1 VDRKAR
7 VVCSFLLAVSSMVQA
22 QDGKQAYPVKPVRL
36 ILPDAAGGGFD
47 TVARALAS
55 KLSEQFGQSVVVD
68 NRGGAGGALG
78 AELAMQS
85 PPDGY
90 TIVMMSAT
98 SVIRPL
104 MYPSRYEVLRDF
116 APVSQATTT
125 SYVLLVHPSLPVKSV
140 GELVAYA
147 KANPGKLNY
156 ASAGQ
161 GSLIH
166 LATELLNTAAGIKPT
181 HVPYKGMG
189 AAYPDLIAGQV
200 QMAFASIVSALPHA
214 RSQRLRALAV
224 SGPARAQ
231 AQPDLPTVAEAGIK
245 GYEVSQ
251 WYALFVPA
259 RTTQPVVDSLN
270 REIVGALKNAEV
282 AKRLAFDGA
291 EPAGG
296 TPQQLR
302 ALVATD
308 IAKWAKVIK
317 ENGIRGD

>member
-1 VDRKAR
+1 MAKQWCCMA
-7 VVCSFLLAVSSMVQA
+7 FLLAVSAAQA
-22 QDGKQAYPVKPVRL
+22 QPYPGKPIRL

-47 TVARALAS
+47 VVARALAV
-55 KLSEQFGQSVVVD
+55 KLSEQLGYSVVVD

-78 AELAMQS
+78 AELAMQAA
-85 PPDGY
+85 PDGY
-90 TIVMMSAT
+90 TIAMFSAS

-104 MYPSRYEVLRDF
+104 MYPSRYDVLRDF
-116 APVSQATTT
+116 VPVSQATTT
-125 SYVLLVHPSLPVKSV
+125 SYVLLVNPALPVKSV

-147 KANPGKLNY
+147 KANSTKLSY

-166 LATELLNTAAGIKPT
+166 LATELMNSAAGIKAV

-189 AAYPDLIAGQV
+189 AAYPDLIGGQV

-224 SGPARAQ
+224 SGATRAK
-231 AQPDLPTVAEAGIK
+231 AQPDLPTVAEAGIP

-251 WYALFVPA
+251 WYAVFVPA
-259 RTTQPVVDSLN
+259 RTPPAIVDRLN
-270 REIVGALKNAEV
+270 REIVSAVQHPDV

-291 EPAGG
+291 EPVGG
-296 TPQQLR
+296 TSEQLR
-302 ALVATD
+302 ALVKTD
-308 IAKWAKVIK
+308 LGKWARVIK
-317 ENGIRGD
+317 DNNIRGD

>member
-1 VDRKAR
+1 
-7 VVCSFLLAVSSMVQA
+7 MVQA

>member
-1 VDRKAR
+1 MAAMRL
-7 VVCSFLLAVSSMVQA
+7 FGGWLLLGALAAQA
-22 QDGKQAYPVKPVRL
+22 QESKPAYPVKPIRL

-47 TVARALAS
+47 TVARALAV
-55 KLSEQFGQSVVVD
+55 KLSSQLGQSVVVD

-78 AELAMQS
+78 AELAKQAA
-85 PPDGY
+85 PDGY
-90 TIVMMSAT
+90 TVVMMSAT

-104 MYPSRYEVLRDF
+104 MYPSGYEVLRDF
-116 APVSQATTT
+116 APVSQATAT
-125 SYVLLVHPSLPVKSV
+125 SYVLLVHPALPVKSV

-147 KANPGKLNY
+147 KAHPGKLNY

-166 LATELLNTAAGIKPT
+166 LATELLNTAAGIKTT

-214 RSQRLRALAV
+214 RTQRLRALAV
-224 SGPARAQ
+224 SGTVRAQ
-231 AQPDLPTVAEAGIK
+231 AQPDLPTVVEAGIK

-251 WYALFVPA
+251 WYGVFVPA
-259 RTTQPVVDSLN
+259 RTPQPVVERLN
-270 REIVGALKNAEV
+270 REIAGALRDAEV

-291 EPAGG
+291 EPVGG
-296 TPQQLR
+296 TSEQLR
-302 ALVATD
+302 ALVTAD
-308 IAKWAKVIK
+308 LAKWARVIK
-317 ENGIRGD
+317 ETGIRGD

>member
-1 VDRKAR
+1 MAAMRSI
-7 VVCSFLLAVSSMVQA
+7 CGLLLVFAPAAYA
-22 QDGKQAYPVKPVRL
+22 QDTKQSYPVKPIRL

-47 TVARALAS
+47 TVARALAA
-55 KLSEQFGQSVVVD
+55 KLSEQLGQSVVVD

-78 AELAMQS
+78 AELAMQAA
-85 PPDGY
+85 PDGY

-104 MYPSRYEVLRDF
+104 MYPSRYDVLRDF

-125 SYVLLVHPSLPVKSV
+125 SYVLLVHPALPVKSV
-140 GELVAYA
+140 GELVAYG

-156 ASAGQ
+156 ASAGE

-166 LATELLNTAAGIKPT
+166 LATELFKAAAGINAT

-214 RSQRLRALAV
+214 RTQRLRALAV

-251 WYALFVPA
+251 WYAVFAPA
-259 RTTQPVVDSLN
+259 RVPQAVVDRLN
-270 REIVGALKNAEV
+270 REIVGALQNAEV

-291 EPAGG
+291 EPVGG
-296 TPQQLR
+296 SPAQLK
-302 ALVATD
+302 ALLVSD
-308 IAKWAKVIK
+308 LAKWARVIK
-317 ENGIRGD
+317 ETGIRGD

>member
-1 VDRKAR
+1 MTAR
-7 VVCSFLLAVSSMVQA
+7 GLICGLPLLVALAAYA
-22 QDGKQAYPVKPVRL
+22 QETKQAFPAKPIRL

-47 TVARALAS
+47 TVARALAVE
-55 KLSEQFGQSVVVD
+55 LSEQLGQSVVVD

-78 AELAMQS
+78 AELAMQAA
-85 PPDGY
+85 PDGY

-104 MYPSRYEVLRDF
+104 MYPSRYDVLRDF
-116 APVSQATTT
+116 VAVSQATTT

-140 GELVAYA
+140 AELVAYA
-147 KANPGKLNY
+147 KANPARLNY

-166 LATELLNTAAGIKPT
+166 LATELLNTAAGIKT
-181 HVPYKGMG
+181 VHVPYKGMG

-214 RSQRLRALAV
+214 RTQRLRALAV

-251 WYALFVPA
+251 WYAVFLPSRVPPA
-259 RTTQPVVDSLN
+259 VVDRLN
-270 REIVGALKNAEV
+270 REVVGALQNVDV
-282 AKRLAFDGA
+282 ARRLAFDGA
-291 EPAGG
+291 EPVGG
-296 TPQQLR
+296 SPQQLR
-302 ALVATD
+302 ALLVSD
-308 IAKWAKVIK
+308 LAKWARVI
-317 ENGIRGD
+317 EETGIRGD